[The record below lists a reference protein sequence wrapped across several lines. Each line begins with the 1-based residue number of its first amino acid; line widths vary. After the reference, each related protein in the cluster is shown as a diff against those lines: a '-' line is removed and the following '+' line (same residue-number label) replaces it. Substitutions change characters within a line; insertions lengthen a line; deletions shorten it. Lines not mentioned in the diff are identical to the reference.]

1 MTTMLKLVLVIGLEL
16 ADTVISL
23 ADEVIDSA
31 ARQFRFC
38 TRLCRRARRPTANTE
53 GSDPG
58 VRSRDQTLGSVP
70 SANA

>member
-1 MTTMLKLVLVIGLEL
+1 MTTTLKLVLVIGLEL
-16 ADTVISL
+16 ADRVVGL

-58 VRSRDQTLGSVP
+58 AP
-70 SANA
+70 SHEQALAPIE

>member
-16 ADTVISL
+16 ADTVIGL
-23 ADEVIDSA
+23 AGELIDSA

-58 VRSRDQTLGSVP
+58 VRSHDQALAP
-70 SANA
+70 IE

>member
-1 MTTMLKLVLVIGLEL
+1 MTTIFKLVLVIGLEL
-16 ADTVISL
+16 ADTIVGL

-38 TRLCRRARRPTANTE
+38 TRLCRRAQRPTANTE

-58 VRSRDQTLGSVP
+58 VRSQDQALAP
-70 SANA
+70 IE